1 MKYPKII
8 AEWQPI
14 YNPDIDVKSQELKI
28 YKNSEL
34 IQEYSLNR
42 WDASL
47 EFFVPA
53 WDKKGYLIQEPTRIY
68 YTVEVTTDN
77 FSSEI
82 VTSNVIELQSIAIDE
97 APTDLKV
104 SVMPFPQYHQEY
116 DPSNP
121 NISASA
127 SIMGSGV
134 I

>member
-53 WDKKGYLIQEPTRIY
+53 WDKKGHLIQEPTRIY

-121 NISASA
+121 NISTSA

>member
-1 MKYPKII
+1 MKYPKIR

-14 YNPDIDVKSQELKI
+14 HNPEIDVRSQELKI

-42 WDASL
+42 WDTSL

-68 YTVEVTTDN
+68 YTVEATTDN

-97 APTDLKV
+97 KPTGLKV
-104 SVMPFPQYHQEY
+104 SVMPFPDFHQEY

>member
-127 SIMGSGV
+127 SIMGSGG

>member
-53 WDKKGYLIQEPTRIY
+53 WAKKGYLIQEPTRIY

>member
-1 MKYPKII
+1 MKYPKIR

-14 YNPDIDVKSQELKI
+14 GNSNIDIKSQELKI

-34 IQEYSLNR
+34 IQEHSVNR
-42 WDASL
+42 WESSL

-53 WDKKGYLIQEPTRIY
+53 WDEKGHLIQDPTRIY
-68 YTVEVTTDN
+68 YTVEAITDN
-77 FSSEI
+77 FSSE
-82 VTSNVIELQSIAIDE
+82 VVASNVVELQSIAIDE
-97 APTDLKV
+97 KPTDLKV
-104 SVMPFPQYHQEY
+104 SVMPFPDFHQEY
-116 DPSNP
+116 NPSNP

>member
-14 YNPDIDVKSQELKI
+14 YNPNIDVKSQELKI

>member
-14 YNPDIDVKSQELKI
+14 YNPDIDVKRQELKI

-82 VTSNVIELQSIAIDE
+82 VTSNVIELQSIAIGE
-97 APTDLKV
+97 NPTDLKV
-104 SVMPFPQYHQEY
+104 SVMPFPQFYQEHSPS
-116 DPSNP
+116 DPST
-121 NISASA
+121 SLVA
-127 SIMGSGV
+127 SGV

>member
-14 YNPDIDVKSQELKI
+14 CNPDIDVKSQELKI

-68 YTVEVTTDN
+68 YTVEAITDN
-77 FSSEI
+77 FSSEVI
-82 VTSNVIELQSIAIDE
+82 ASNVIELQSVAIDE
-97 APTDLKV
+97 KPTDLKV
-104 SVMPFPQYHQEY
+104 SVMPFPDFHQEY
-116 DPSNP
+116 NPSNP
-121 NISASA
+121 SI

>member
-121 NISASA
+121 NIPASA

>member
-1 MKYPKII
+1 MKYPKIK

-14 YNPDIDVKSQELKI
+14 YNPDIDVKIQQLKI

-34 IQEYSLNR
+34 IQEHSLNR
-42 WDASL
+42 WEGSL

-53 WDKKGYLIQEPTRIY
+53 WDEKGYLIQDPTRIY
-68 YTVEVTTDN
+68 YTVEAITDN
-77 FSSEI
+77 FSSE
-82 VTSNVIELQSIAIDE
+82 VVASNVIELQSIAIDE

-104 SVMPFPQYHQEY
+104 SVLPFPQYHQEY

>member
-121 NISASA
+121 NISTSA

>member
-1 MKYPKII
+1 MKYPKIK

-34 IQEYSLNR
+34 IQEHSLNR
-42 WDASL
+42 WEGSL

-53 WDKKGYLIQEPTRIY
+53 WDEKGYLIQDPTRIY
-68 YTVEVTTDN
+68 YTVEAITDN
-77 FSSEI
+77 FSSE
-82 VTSNVIELQSIAIDE
+82 VVASNVIELQSIAIDE

-116 DPSNP
+116 NPSNP

>member
-14 YNPDIDVKSQELKI
+14 YNPDIDVKSQEFKI

>member
-1 MKYPKII
+1 MKYPKIR

-14 YNPDIDVKSQELKI
+14 GNPSIDIKSQELKI

-42 WDASL
+42 WEGSL

-53 WDKKGYLIQEPTRIY
+53 WDEKGYLIQDPTRIY
-68 YTVEVTTDN
+68 YTVEAITDN
-77 FSSEI
+77 FSSE
-82 VTSNVIELQSIAIDE
+82 VVASNVIELQSIAIDE

-104 SVMPFPQYHQEY
+104 SVLPFPQYHQEY

>member
-14 YNPDIDVKSQELKI
+14 CNPDIDVKSQELKI